1 MGTRDAADARDDPIR
16 EMIAGAVGDKG
27 GYAGPSLRGIVRK
40 VRKIS
45 CGFLLIF
52 LLDTGTVW
60 STVAH
65 GKRMTSGTPD
75 SWQAQGAPLGPGEG
89 PRVRAGISLF
99 IL

>member
-1 MGTRDAADARDDPIR
+1 MGTRDASDAARRPHTR
-16 EMIAGAVGDKG
+16 MIAGSVGDKG

-40 VRKIS
+40 ICKIS
-45 CGFLLIF
+45 YGFLWIF

-75 SWQAQGAPLGPGEG
+75 SWQAQGAPLGLGEG
-89 PRVRAGISLF
+89 PRVRAGISLSS
-99 IL
+99 L

>member
-1 MGTRDAADARDDPIR
+1 MD
-16 EMIAGAVGDKG
+16 
-27 GYAGPSLRGIVRK
+27 
-40 VRKIS
+40 
-45 CGFLLIF
+45 F

-89 PRVRAGISLF
+89 PRVHAGISLSS
-99 IL
+99 L